1 MHIPIECY
9 THYVQALI
17 QVLDPPVAEQPE
29 VERGVQPSHRSV
41 SWINVHLFLNISIT
55 PLECSVVCSKDLAQR
70 FFLPAIERLS
80 EPARGTISS
89 EDYVAISVVGEGL
102 DAGQRV
108 LDLSTP
114 LAMAGMYVKSMIM
127 PCVLISPVPFFSLQP
142 ISLITFSYLRKL
154 AIRW

>member
-1 MHIPIECY
+1 M
-9 THYVQALI
+9 
-17 QVLDPPVAEQPE
+17 EQPE
-29 VERGVQPSHRSV
+29 AEHGVQPSPRSV
-41 SWINVHLFLNISIT
+41 SWINVHSFLNISIT

-80 EPARGTISS
+80 EPSRGTISS

-114 LAMAGMYVKSMIM
+114 LAMAGMYVKSMII
-127 PCVLISPVPFFSLQP
+127 PYVLINPVLFSSLQP
-142 ISLITFSYLRKL
+142 ISLTIFLYLQKL
-154 AIRW
+154 GIRW